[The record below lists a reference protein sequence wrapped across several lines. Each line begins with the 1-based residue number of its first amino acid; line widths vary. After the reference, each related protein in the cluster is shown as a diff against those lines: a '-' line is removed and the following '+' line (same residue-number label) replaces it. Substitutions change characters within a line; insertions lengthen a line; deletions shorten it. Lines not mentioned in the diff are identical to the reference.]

1 MFERF
6 AVKAREAVSL
16 AIEEAGRRGDRK
28 VAADHLLTGILHDPA
43 IAAEV
48 GASPEATQRA
58 ADQLDRDALSAIGVD
73 TAAFGPLAAG
83 AGAARLPFTPG
94 AKAVLKRTLVH
105 ATAEKSR
112 RIDEAPTAGNPRT
125 PRSRPSRRTPRRP
138 AGRYRRRRIRGR
150 AVAAVFPDSAARE
163 IWPRE
168 EWCTPE

>member
-6 AVKAREAVSL
+6 AAKAREAVSL
-16 AIEEAGRRGDRK
+16 AVEEAGRRGDRK
-28 VAADHLLTGILHDPA
+28 VATDHLLAGILHDPA

-48 GASPEATQRA
+48 GATPEATRRA

-112 RIDEAPTAGNPRT
+112 RIETRHLLRALRERRAPDPAAELLAALRAGTERNAA
-125 PRSRPSRRTPRRP
+125 
-138 AGRYRRRRIRGR
+138 AG
-150 AVAAVFPDSAARE
+150 P
-163 IWPRE
+163 
-168 EWCTPE
+168 